1 MRARGRARCKT
12 LSLGFMP
19 PELARVS
26 AGAWLLRLAAGWSGA
41 LNAAYARRRN
51 CDFQMERYVWR
62 RRADGA

>member
-1 MRARGRARCKT
+1 
-12 LSLGFMP
+12 MP